1 VRRIE
6 AAKTAIH
13 SRIVEPDAPQASTE
27 ASQLQDAPNI
37 LDDLLRMNRKK
48 DSKALQQQSSLMV
61 SFLSVLSCAQITC
74 SQGLHDIQL

>member
-48 DSKALQQQSSLMV
+48 DS
-61 SFLSVLSCAQITC
+61 
-74 SQGLHDIQL
+74 